1 MKLNL
6 YFFTLLTIT
15 IVACKSPHYSSE
27 NWPATYLSTGSFGGF
42 SGLKSSTFILPNG
55 QMFTENSMESK
66 KVEINA
72 ASKKVTKNLFKSAD
86 KLNWDKLPA
95 DNFGNMNYF
104 ISYHTKDTTYTSIW
118 GQYGQEPP
126 AELGRLFQQIQTLI
140 IQ

>member
-1 MKLNL
+1 MKTNL
-6 YFFTLLTIT
+6 LSLLFLVSI
-15 IVACKSPHYSSE
+15 ALSCKSPKYNSE
-27 NWPATYLSTGSFGGF
+27 NWPKTYLSTGSYGGF
-42 SGLKSSTFILPNG
+42 SGMVSTTFVLPNG
-55 QMFTENSMESK
+55 QVFTENSMESK

-118 GQYGQEPP
+118 GQYGLEPP
-126 AELGRLFQQIQTLI
+126 DELGRLFQQIQTLI